1 VESACNEND
10 RSSTTQDSQKVQT
23 TWQKIYRK
31 TTEKMEEQL
40 VGTTAI
46 NLVQGEE
53 GERELSTTRGMG
65 LPVKKWKD

>member
-1 VESACNEND
+1 MSSARFINLL
-10 RSSTTQDSQKVQT
+10 TTQDSEKVQT

-46 NLVQGEE
+46 NLVEGEE
-53 GERELSTTRGMG
+53 GERGTTAEERACQ
-65 LPVKKWKD
+65 

>member
-1 VESACNEND
+1 MSSARFINLL
-10 RSSTTQDSQKVQT
+10 TTQDSEKVQT

-53 GERELSTTRGMG
+53 GERGITAEERACQ
-65 LPVKKWKD
+65 